1 MACFSSSNIYQVFN
15 YCHTP
20 DNYSSLFCQ
29 FIVFLDTCP
38 SLSPNTKH
46 YVMINLCL
54 SSLEKNMFVLPV
66 TCNCTTSHENK
77 LLMSLTGE
85 ETFLGGGVEQGGE
98 KEILDGF

>member
-1 MACFSSSNIYQVFN
+1 
-15 YCHTP
+15 
-20 DNYSSLFCQ
+20 
-29 FIVFLDTCP
+29 
-38 SLSPNTKH
+38 
-46 YVMINLCL
+46 
-54 SSLEKNMFVLPV
+54 MFVLPV